1 MSACPSIRST
11 SGRGSRTLTIRR
23 EPPRGVRLVIES
35 RSSEEHTELRKFC
48 RSVHRTMTST
58 TRGRL
63 SRCESSMSTVASL
76 AFKGKVAIGDLSRS
90 PWQVG
95 RLKSLRPPS
104 PAPADPRAHLAR
116 PVIVWASS
124 CSARWWCAR
133 QGSRASSPAR
143 HGCQPRRVAVPF
155 TRFRSLFENCMAT
168 NGNEVSAINAEA
180 WIEQRKWRDALVA
193 QVPAFDPIALAGDI
207 QRPSTRSGSRPRS
220 PAVRTELFVGDRI
233 LSQYPRRSVTPTSER
248 MTNRECAGQVH
259 CPRNLAAQM
268 RSDAASGSSF
278 QARLAAKLKL
288 GGGEKQWHLD
298 CGVRPTCAAV

>member
-1 MSACPSIRST
+1 MRILDEYCRVTRVQGQGGHRRPEPKPVAGRPPEEPPPSEPSSCRSSSASGAASDRLGVKLLGPMVVRAARLT
-11 SGRGSRTLTIRR
+11 SVISRT
-23 EPPRGVRLVIES
+23 P
-35 RSSEEHTELRKFC
+35 
-48 RSVHRTMTST
+48 
-58 TRGRL
+58 RL
-63 SRCESSMSTVASL
+63 SAS
-76 AFKGKVAIGDLSRS
+76 
-90 PWQVG
+90 
-95 RLKSLRPPS
+95 
-104 PAPADPRAHLAR
+104 
-116 PVIVWASS
+116 ASS
-124 CSARWWCAR
+124 CALHALPVPLREL
-133 QGSRASSPAR
+133 
-143 HGCQPRRVAVPF
+143 HGDKWQ
-155 TRFRSLFENCMAT
+155 RSLSN
-168 NGNEVSAINAEA
+168 NAEA